1 MRILRLLDER
11 TDESRRVTPA
21 RAKINPCASAN
32 GAAMRTPRIDR
43 RRGLKRY
50 CLGTADIRRD
60 GGAMSK
66 CRVTGLIALF
76 LGLAAMT
83 QAGGV
88 FAQKDFPTRPV
99 RLINPFAPGGSVDL
113 VCRSMAVGLT
123 EFWGQQVV
131 VDNRAGAGTTIGT
144 EIAARAEP
152 DGYTILCTSSAIAI
166 MPTMYKGLRFDTQ
179 RDLTPVGLAT
189 TSSSLLALH
198 PPFPPKTVKELIAL
212 AKAQPGQITAASSGT
227 GSTNHLILEMFK
239 SMAQVDLLHIPYKG
253 GGPAVSDLMGGQV
266 KMFFNASSTILPLA
280 KAGRLRAIATSGS
293 KRLEE
298 APEIPTVAEAGVPGF
313 EAATW
318 YALYGPKNLPAPMV
332 QRWNEAANR
341 YLRNPQTQEFFRK
354 HTMTAVT
361 TTPAEFAEYHKTETA
376 RWGKVMVAA
385 GIKPQ

>member
-1 MRILRLLDER
+1 MAADRALRRD
-11 TDESRRVTPA
+11 
-21 RAKINPCASAN
+21 
-32 GAAMRTPRIDR
+32 RIDR
-43 RRGLKRY
+43 RRKPKRY
-50 CLGTADIRRD
+50 CPGAAMIRRD
-60 GGAMSK
+60 GGAMQIS
-66 CRVTGLIALF
+66 RATLTTAL
-76 LGLAAMT
+76 LLAALT
-83 QAGGV
+83 PAGSAL
-88 FAQKDFPTRPV
+88 AQKDFPTRPV

-123 EFWGQQVV
+123 ENWGQQVV
-131 VDNRAGAGTTIGT
+131 VDNRAGAGTTIGS

-152 DGYTILCTSSAIAI
+152 DGYTVLCTSSAIAI
-166 MPTMYKGLRFDTQ
+166 MPAMYKNLRFDTL
-179 RDLTPVGLAT
+179 RDLTPIGLAI

-253 GGPAVSDLMGGQV
+253 GGPAVTDLMSGQV
-266 KMFFNASSTILPLA
+266 KIFFNATSTILPLV
-280 KAGRLRAIATSGS
+280 KAGRLRAIATSGA
-293 KRLEE
+293 KRLDE
-298 APEIPTVAEAGVPGF
+298 APDIPTVAETLPGF

-318 YALYGPKNLPAPMV
+318 YALYGPKNLPAAMV

-361 TTPAEFAEYHKTETA
+361 STPAEFAEYHRNETA
-376 RWGKVMVAA
+376 RWGKVIVAA